1 MLNAFHIDIIRQFE
15 IQKSH
20 LDAIVHDYMLQDAAD
35 DAEHAPD
42 DKFIVEVTVAANRDW
57 AEDGEDIDDYLQ

>member
-42 DKFIVEVTVAANRDW
+42 DKFIIEVAVAANRDW